1 MRGSARMGTNDAWMT
16 LPPEAD
22 PDDEPSAPATPAR
35 VRAKRTTTAK
45 ATRATSAA
53 QRTGGYDTSRRG
65 GTRRDDRDDI
75 EAEAGDVRDTLGEE
89 PATAAIT
96 DKTAGKTADQ
106 RASNATEPSSP
117 RAGASREG
125 QPAREGRAKPATRRA
140 PRAPASDFR
149 IAEQP
154 AFVLHSYPY
163 RETSLIIDVLSR
175 DHGRVAL
182 VAKGAKRPHSALR
195 GVLQTFQP
203 LSLAWTGKS
212 EMRTLTGAEWVGGM
226 LPLTGDALL
235 CGFYVNELLVRFC
248 AREDP
253 HPQLFHHYVVT
264 LTRLAHDV
272 PAVQVLRSFERV
284 LLRETGYAMA
294 LDRTVARKPVLAD
307 GRYVFDPERGVREAS
322 DEWPAQWPVVSG
334 QTLLD
339 MEQDDYHRAQTVSQ
353 SKTLMRFLLNVYLG
367 GTPLATRQIL
377 IDLQNL

>member
-1 MRGSARMGTNDAWMT
+1 MGTNDAWMT
-16 LPPEAD
+16 LNSDAD
-22 PDDEPSAPATPAR
+22 PDDSAPAAPVREPSKPAR
-35 VRAKRTTTAK
+35 STKK
-45 ATRATSAA
+45 ASSSATGAQAA
-53 QRTGGYDTSRRG
+53 QGAEGEPRKAL
-65 GTRRDDRDDI
+65 TRRTPR
-75 EAEAGDVRDTLGEE
+75 
-89 PATAAIT
+89 
-96 DKTAGKTADQ
+96 
-106 RASNATEPSSP
+106 PS
-117 RAGASREG
+117 
-125 QPAREGRAKPATRRA
+125 
-140 PRAPASDFR
+140 ASDYR

-175 DHGRVAL
+175 DHGRLAL

-203 LSLAWTGKS
+203 LALSWSGKS
-212 EMRTLTGAEWVGGM
+212 EVRTLTGAEWVGGM
-226 LPLTGDALL
+226 LPLAGDALL
-235 CGFYVNELLVRFC
+235 CGFYVNELLVKFC

-264 LTRLAHDV
+264 MTRLAHDE
-272 PAVQVLRSFERV
+272 PPVQVLRSFERV

-294 LDRTVARKPVLAD
+294 LDRTVARKAVQAE

-322 DEWPAQWPVVSG
+322 DDLPAQWPVIAG

-339 MEQDDYHRAQTVSQ
+339 MEKDDYHRVQTVAQ
-353 SKTLMRFLLNVYLG
+353 SKTLMRFLLNTYLG

>member
-1 MRGSARMGTNDAWMT
+1 MGTNDAWMT
-16 LPPEAD
+16 LNSDTD
-22 PDDEPSAPATPAR
+22 PDDSEPAASARDLSKPASKPAR
-35 VRAKRTTTAK
+35 STRKSSSAK
-45 ATRATSAA
+45 SA
-53 QRTGGYDTSRRG
+53 QG
-65 GTRRDDRDDI
+65 
-75 EAEAGDVRDTLGEE
+75 AEGE
-89 PATAAIT
+89 PR
-96 DKTAGKTADQ
+96 KT
-106 RASNATEPSSP
+106 P
-117 RAGASREG
+117 
-125 QPAREGRAKPATRRA
+125 TRRA
-140 PRAPASDFR
+140 PRTSASDYR

-175 DHGRVAL
+175 DHGRLAL

-203 LSLAWTGKS
+203 LALSWSGKS
-212 EMRTLTGAEWVGGM
+212 EVRTLTGAEWVGGM
-226 LPLTGDALL
+226 LPLAGDALL
-235 CGFYVNELLVRFC
+235 CGFYVNELLVKFC

-264 LTRLAHDV
+264 MTRLAHDE
-272 PAVQVLRSFERV
+272 PPVQVLRSFERV

-294 LDRTVARKPVLAD
+294 LDRTVARKAVLAD

-322 DEWPAQWPVVSG
+322 DDLPALWPVIAG

-339 MEQDDYHRAQTVSQ
+339 MEQDDYHRAQTVAQ
-353 SKTLMRFLLNVYLG
+353 SKTLMRFLLNTYLG

>member
-1 MRGSARMGTNDAWMT
+1 MVTNDGATGTQSDAWMT
-16 LPPEAD
+16 LPNDANPDAD
-22 PDDEPSAPATPAR
+22 HDDFAR
-35 VRAKRTTTAK
+35 AHSGESE
-45 ATRATSAA
+45 TSA
-53 QRTGGYDTSRRG
+53 
-65 GTRRDDRDDI
+65 
-75 EAEAGDVRDTLGEE
+75 
-89 PATAAIT
+89 
-96 DKTAGKTADQ
+96 
-106 RASNATEPSSP
+106 SS
-117 RAGASREG
+117 
-125 QPAREGRAKPATRRA
+125 ARSGRAKPMRTAKRSASSRNAASHRERDNDIEESADDYGASEQPPRKTARRA
-140 PRAPASDFR
+140 PSRVPRAPASEFR

-175 DHGRVAL
+175 DHGRIAL

-203 LSLAWTGKS
+203 LSLAWSGKS

-235 CGFYVNELLVRFC
+235 CGFYVNELLVKFL

-264 LTRLAHDV
+264 LTRLAHDE
-272 PAVQVLRSFERV
+272 PPVQVLRSFERV
-284 LLRETGYAMA
+284 LLRETGYAMS
-294 LDRTVARKPVLAD
+294 LNRTVARKAVVPD

-322 DEWPAQWPVVSG
+322 NDVPSNWPVISG

-339 MEQDDYHRAQTVSQ
+339 MEQDDYHRAQTVAQ
-353 SKTLMRFLLNVYLG
+353 SKTLMRFLLNTYLG

>member
-1 MRGSARMGTNDAWMT
+1 MGTNDAWVT
-16 LPPEAD
+16 LNSDTD
-22 PDDEPSAPATPAR
+22 PDDAEPAALSRESSKPARGSRKSSTKSTSDAGPGDAPRKAPARRPSR
-35 VRAKRTTTAK
+35 S
-45 ATRATSAA
+45 SA
-53 QRTGGYDTSRRG
+53 S
-65 GTRRDDRDDI
+65 
-75 EAEAGDVRDTLGEE
+75 
-89 PATAAIT
+89 
-96 DKTAGKTADQ
+96 
-106 RASNATEPSSP
+106 ASEY
-117 RAGASREG
+117 
-125 QPAREGRAKPATRRA
+125 
-140 PRAPASDFR
+140 R

-175 DHGRVAL
+175 DHGRLAL

-203 LSLAWTGKS
+203 LALSWSGRG
-212 EMRTLTGAEWVGGM
+212 EVRTLTGAEWVGGM

-235 CGFYVNELLVRFC
+235 CGFYVNELLVKFC

-264 LTRLAHDV
+264 MTRLAHDE
-272 PAVQVLRSFERV
+272 PPVQVLRSFERV

-294 LDRTVARKPVLAD
+294 LDRTVARKAVEASR
-307 GRYVFDPERGVREAS
+307 RYVFDPERGVREAS
-322 DEWPAQWPVVSG
+322 DDVPAQWPVVAG

-339 MEQDDYHRAQTVSQ
+339 MEKDDYHRAQTVAQ
-353 SKTLMRFLLNVYLG
+353 SKTLMRFLLNTYLG

>member
-1 MRGSARMGTNDAWMT
+1 MVTNEITHDDASGTRADAWMT
-16 LPPEAD
+16 LPAEAD
-22 PDDEPSAPATPAR
+22 PDVDSDDATGARDEPFAPPA
-35 VRAKRTTTAK
+35 
-45 ATRATSAA
+45 
-53 QRTGGYDTSRRG
+53 
-65 GTRRDDRDDI
+65 
-75 EAEAGDVRDTLGEE
+75 
-89 PATAAIT
+89 P
-96 DKTAGKTADQ
+96 
-106 RASNATEPSSP
+106 
-117 RAGASREG
+117 
-125 QPAREGRAKPATRRA
+125 AKPARPARSVKRGTSRKSGDDFSEDGGHAVATPRKTSARRSPSRV
-140 PRAPASDFR
+140 PRAAASEFR
-149 IAEQP
+149 IGEQP

-175 DHGRVAL
+175 DHGRIAL

-203 LSLAWTGKS
+203 LSLNWSGKS

-235 CGFYVNELLVRFC
+235 CGFYVNELLVKFL

-264 LTRLAHDV
+264 LTRLAHDE
-272 PAVQVLRSFERV
+272 PPVQVLRSFERV
-284 LLRETGYAMA
+284 LLRETGYAMS
-294 LDRTVARKPVLAD
+294 LNRTVARKAVVPD

-322 DEWPAQWPVVSG
+322 DEYPSNWPVISG

-339 MEQDDYHRAQTVSQ
+339 MEQDDYHRAQTIAQ
-353 SKTLMRFLLNVYLG
+353 SKTLMRFLLNIYLG

>member
-1 MRGSARMGTNDAWMT
+1 MGTNDAWVT
-16 LPPEAD
+16 LNSDTD
-22 PDDEPSAPATPAR
+22 PDDSGPAAPSREPSKPARASRKSSTKSTSDTGPDDAPRKAPAR
-35 VRAKRTTTAK
+35 RSSRGS
-45 ATRATSAA
+45 TSASE
-53 QRTGGYDTSRRG
+53 Y
-65 GTRRDDRDDI
+65 
-75 EAEAGDVRDTLGEE
+75 
-89 PATAAIT
+89 
-96 DKTAGKTADQ
+96 
-106 RASNATEPSSP
+106 
-117 RAGASREG
+117 
-125 QPAREGRAKPATRRA
+125 
-140 PRAPASDFR
+140 R

-175 DHGRVAL
+175 DHGRLAL

-203 LSLAWTGKS
+203 LALSWSGRG
-212 EMRTLTGAEWVGGM
+212 EVRTLTGAEWVGGM

-235 CGFYVNELLVRFC
+235 CGFYVNELLVKFC

-264 LTRLAHDV
+264 MTRLAHGE
-272 PAVQVLRSFERV
+272 PPVQVLRSFERV

-294 LDRTVARKPVLAD
+294 LDRTVARKAVEA
-307 GRYVFDPERGVREAS
+307 GSRYVFDPERGVREAS
-322 DEWPAQWPVVSG
+322 DDLPSQWPVIAG

-339 MEQDDYHRAQTVSQ
+339 MEKDDYHRAQTVAQ
-353 SKTLMRFLLNVYLG
+353 SKTLMRFLLNTYLG

>member
-1 MRGSARMGTNDAWMT
+1 MGTNDAWMT
-16 LPPEAD
+16 QHAD
-22 PDDEPSAPATPAR
+22 DA
-35 VRAKRTTTAK
+35 
-45 ATRATSAA
+45 
-53 QRTGGYDTSRRG
+53 GGPG
-65 GTRRDDRDDI
+65 G
-75 EAEAGDVRDTLGEE
+75 E
-89 PATAAIT
+89 
-96 DKTAGKTADQ
+96 
-106 RASNATEPSSP
+106 
-117 RAGASREG
+117 
-125 QPAREGRAKPATRRA
+125 AKPDAAAPPKAASQKKPKRA
-140 PRAPASDFR
+140 PRTSEFR

-163 RETSLIIDVLSR
+163 RETSLIIDVFSR
-175 DHGRVAL
+175 DHGRLAL

-203 LSLAWTGKS
+203 LAMSWSGKS

-235 CGFYVNELLVRFC
+235 CGFYVNELLVKFL

-264 LTRLAHDV
+264 LTRLAHDE
-272 PAVQVLRSFERV
+272 PPVQVLRSFERV

-294 LDRTVARKPVLAD
+294 LDRTVARKTVVPD
-307 GRYVFDPERGVREAS
+307 GKYVFDPERGVRDAS
-322 DEWPAQWPVVSG
+322 GDLALQWPSHWPVISG

-339 MEQDDYHRAQTVSQ
+339 MEQDDYHRAQTVAQ
-353 SKTLMRFLLNVYLG
+353 SKTLMRFLLNTYLG

>member
-1 MRGSARMGTNDAWMT
+1 MGTNDAWMT
-16 LPPEAD
+16 LNSDEAPAQPEHEPPRPARSARKSSAQAKGAK
-22 PDDEPSAPATPAR
+22 SAPVDDGEPRKTPAR
-35 VRAKRTTTAK
+35 RARRTS
-45 ATRATSAA
+45 TSEY
-53 QRTGGYDTSRRG
+53 R
-65 GTRRDDRDDI
+65 
-75 EAEAGDVRDTLGEE
+75 
-89 PATAAIT
+89 IT
-96 DKTAGKTADQ
+96 
-106 RASNATEPSSP
+106 
-117 RAGASREG
+117 
-125 QPAREGRAKPATRRA
+125 
-140 PRAPASDFR
+140 
-149 IAEQP
+149 EQP

-175 DHGRVAL
+175 DHGRLAL

-203 LSLAWTGKS
+203 LSLAWSGKS

-264 LTRLAHDV
+264 LTRLAHDE
-272 PAVQVLRSFERV
+272 PPVQVLRSFERV

-294 LDRTVARKPVLAD
+294 LDRTVARKAVLAD

-322 DEWPAQWPVVSG
+322 DEWPAQWPVVAG

-339 MEQDDYHRAQTVSQ
+339 MEKDDYHRAQTVAQ
-353 SKTLMRFLLNVYLG
+353 SKTLMRFLLNTYLG
-367 GTPLATRQIL
+367 GAPLATRQIL

>member
-1 MRGSARMGTNDAWMT
+1 MKPGFVRMGTNDAWMT
-16 LPPEAD
+16 LNSDEASDQPEHEPSRPARSARKASAD
-22 PDDEPSAPATPAR
+22 AKSPKSAKSAPADDGEPRKTPA
-35 VRAKRTTTAK
+35 
-45 ATRATSAA
+45 
-53 QRTGGYDTSRRG
+53 
-65 GTRRDDRDDI
+65 
-75 EAEAGDVRDTLGEE
+75 
-89 PATAAIT
+89 
-96 DKTAGKTADQ
+96 
-106 RASNATEPSSP
+106 
-117 RAGASREG
+117 
-125 QPAREGRAKPATRRA
+125 RRA
-140 PRAPASDFR
+140 PRTPASEYR
-149 IAEQP
+149 ITEQP

-175 DHGRVAL
+175 DHGRLAL

-203 LSLAWTGKS
+203 LSLAWSGKS

-264 LTRLAHDV
+264 LTRLAHDE
-272 PAVQVLRSFERV
+272 PPVQVLRSFERV

-294 LDRTVARKPVLAD
+294 LDRTVARKAVLAD

-339 MEQDDYHRAQTVSQ
+339 MEKDDYHRAQTVAQ
-353 SKTLMRFLLNVYLG
+353 SKTLMRFLLNTYLG
-367 GTPLATRQIL
+367 GAPLATRQIL